1 MLHIIPTPIGNKE
14 DITLRALRLLREL
27 PVILCEDVLTTKKL
41 MNLYEIDYKSTNKQ
55 FFTFNSFLSQR
66 QWDNTI
72 DLVRTSDV

>member
-66 QWDNTI
+66 QWDSTI